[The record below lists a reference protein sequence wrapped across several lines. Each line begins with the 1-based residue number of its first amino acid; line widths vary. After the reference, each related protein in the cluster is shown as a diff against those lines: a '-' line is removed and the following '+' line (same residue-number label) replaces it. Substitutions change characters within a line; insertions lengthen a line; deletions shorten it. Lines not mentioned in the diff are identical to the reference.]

1 MKKGV
6 YTILFILI
14 GLGSKAQGTI
24 NQNTEFKKVA
34 MFSGRTIV
42 QDTCL
47 LIKSGNDTITITNYG
62 DKSRLSTT
70 AGGGWLF
77 SPPLPGTGTNQKFAP
92 TRVPFA
98 AADSAL
104 TTSENFLY
112 SDTSFQMV
120 TLIDS
125 SIQSGLF
132 SGNVIVGPFTIPITS
147 ISQTFPSGKQGGY
160 YIANTTAFGGDSLS
174 MLIANTKNGLGTDGT
189 SISLEPNSLSM
200 AYQNID
206 TQAAINMFFDG
217 IQLFSESDSITNSE
231 IKINS
236 SGSIELNCSG
246 IATYKGVEIATV
258 SGGSGTI
265 IYPNFSS
272 DTLFAHTENYQNG
285 QIGLIMLGDI
295 PKQMQNR
302 QSIAGNILIGTNA
315 GNELQ
320 QPDDVYD
327 NCVGN
332 TILGDNAGRWA
343 DSLSRATLIGWQS
356 QGNSFWEHSTFF
368 RGITAVGSSTSVLG
382 DFGIAIGA
390 STQAAKGSISL
401 GAIQAAEDSFM
412 FEIPNSITRLNF
424 PLNLIDSLGK
434 VCQGCML
441 TNIDGAGI
449 AQWTLTSQSKRDS
462 VDIYS
467 ISVMPNGTQV
477 YCTDCT
483 GNGITGRILAF
494 IGGAWRRLKFD

>member
-1 MKKGV
+1 MKK
-6 YTILFILI
+6 YLILI
-14 GLGSKAQGTI
+14 LSISLITFAKAQMI
-24 NQNTEFKKVA
+24 NQNTQFTKVA
-34 MFSGRTIV
+34 MFSGKPIV

-77 SPPLPGTGTNQKFAP
+77 SPPLPSTGTNQKFSP

-98 AADSAL
+98 AADSTL

-132 SGNVIVGPFTIPITS
+132 SGNDIVGPFTIPFIS
-147 ISQTFPSGKQGGY
+147 ISQTFPSGKVGGY
-160 YIANTTAFGGDSLS
+160 YMFNGTAFGGDSLS

-200 AYQNID
+200 EYSNID
-206 TQAAINMFFDG
+206 TLANMNMFSDG
-217 IQLFSESDSITNSE
+217 IQLISSSDSITGSE

-236 SGSIELNCSG
+236 NGSIELNCSG

-258 SGGSGTI
+258 SGGSGTV
-265 IYPNFSS
+265 IYPDFSN
-272 DTLFAHTENYQNG
+272 DTLFAYTENYQGG

-320 QPDDVYD
+320 QPETIYD

-332 TILGDNAGRWA
+332 TIIGDNAA
-343 DSLSRATLIGWQS
+343 AITDSLSRATIVGWQS
-356 QGNSFWEHSTFF
+356 QFYNSNFY
-368 RGITAVGSSTSVLG
+368 RGITTLG
-382 DFGIAIGA
+382 AETQVNGNYGTAIGFGA
-390 STQAAKGSISL
+390 QAAKGSISL
-401 GAIQAAEDSFM
+401 NAIQSAQDSFM
-412 FEIPNSITRLNF
+412 FSIPNTITKIKFELN
-424 PLNLIDSLGK
+424 NDSLALP
-434 VCQGCML
+434 CQGCML
-441 TNIDGAGI
+441 TNIDGTGI
-449 AQWTLTSQSKRDS
+449 SQWTWTSQSRRDS
-462 VDIYS
+462 LDIYS
-467 ISVMPNGTQV
+467 LTSMPSGTQV

-483 GNGITGRILAF
+483 GNGTIGKILAY
-494 IGGAWRRLKFD
+494 IGGAWRRLLFD

>member
-14 GLGSKAQGTI
+14 GLGSTAQGTI

-47 LIKSGNDTITITNYG
+47 LIKSGNDTIRITNYG

-98 AADSAL
+98 AADSTL

-112 SDTSFQMV
+112 SDTSFQMF

-132 SGNVIVGPFTIPITS
+132 SNNIIVGPFTIPITS
-147 ISQTFPSGKQGGY
+147 ISRTFPSGKVGGY
-160 YIANTTAFGGDSLS
+160 YIYNGSAFGGDSLS
-174 MLIANTKNGLGTDGT
+174 LLIANTKQGLGTDGT
-189 SISLEPNSLSM
+189 SISLEPNFL
-200 AYQNID
+200 NIEYSNVD
-206 TQAAINMFFDG
+206 TLANMFMSSEG
-217 IQLFSESDSITNSE
+217 ILLASESDSITGSQ

-246 IATYKGVEIATV
+246 IATYNGVEIATV
-258 SGGSGTI
+258 SSGSGTV

-272 DTLFAHTENYQNG
+272 DTLFAHTENYQGG
-285 QIGLIMLGDI
+285 QIGLVMLGDI

-320 QPDDVYD
+320 QPETIYD

-332 TILGDNAGRWA
+332 TILGDNAGSYA

-356 QGNSFWEHSTFF
+356 QGYDIVEHSKFY
-368 RGITAVGSSTSVLG
+368 RGITAVGASTSVLG
-382 DFGIAIGA
+382 DYGTAIGGGA
-390 STQAAKGSISL
+390 QAAKGSISL
-401 GAIQAAEDSFM
+401 NAYQSAQDSFM
-412 FEIPNSITRLNF
+412 FSIPNTITKIKFELND
-424 PLNLIDSLGK
+424 DSLALQ
-434 VCQGCML
+434 CQGCIL
-441 TNIDGAGI
+441 TNIDGFGL
-449 AQWTLTSQSKRDS
+449 AQWTWSSQSRRDS
-462 VDIYS
+462 VNIYS
-467 ISVMPNGTQV
+467 LTSMPDGTQV
-477 YCTDCT
+477 YCYDCT

-494 IGGAWRRLKFD
+494 IGNAWRRLKFD